1 MEPELTIGVA
11 FTPREWRSML
21 HHHVR
26 DHVVGVALRVIRDAR
41 MAVDEEMDVLVV
53 DDEAP
58 FLSPALMSSLRE
70 RGVPVVGLC
79 DPDDVDGAGQG
90 MLERMGV
97 DVVLS
102 VDVEAVGLL
111 EAVRAATAGDDDLAP
126 RFAEVVAGLDL
137 DDPSIEVVRGG
148 AGSVVA
154 VGGPAGAGATEIAVA
169 LAQVW
174 AGGSRTILVDVDE
187 VAPGVAR
194 RLQRALHP
202 QLLSALAGLRG
213 GALDEAVVDGDLLE
227 ASLARPLGSAPDL
240 PFDVLTGLADPRDW
254 PLVRPEEVEA
264 LLGLLARRWLV
275 VVMNLSPQLEDLS
288 RFVDRFG
295 PSRAA
300 LARSDHLVGVCE
312 ATPRGVLRF
321 LDWFVEAGTLIG
333 DRPVDVV
340 VNRASRSGFGRAEVA
355 DALYEHAGSRLASV
369 TFAPD
374 DRQVS
379 KAAWDGRLVPHWRF
393 LRAMAVVKPTWAHP
407 VRSRRSPDDGR

>member
-11 FTPREWRSML
+11 FTPREWRSLL
-21 HHHVR
+21 HRHVR

-41 MAVDEEMDVLVV
+41 MAVEEEMDVLVV

-70 RGVPVVGLC
+70 RGVPVVGLY

-102 VDVEAVGLL
+102 VDVEAEELL

-137 DDPSIEVVRGG
+137 DDPSINVVGGG

-154 VGGPAGAGATEIAVA
+154 VGGPCGAGATEIAVA

-174 AGGSRTILVDVDE
+174 ARASRTILVDVDE
-187 VAPGVAR
+187 VSPGVAR

-202 QLLSALAGLRG
+202 QLLTALDGLRG
-213 GALDEAVVDGDLLE
+213 GALDEAVGEDGDVVD
-227 ASLARPLGSAPDL
+227 ASLACPLGSTSDL

-254 PLVRPEEVEA
+254 PLVRPDEIEA
-264 LLGLLARRWLV
+264 LLRLLARRWSMV
-275 VVMNLSPQLEDLS
+275 VVNLGPHLEDLS

-321 LDWFVEAGTLIG
+321 LDWLVEASALIG
-333 DRPVDVV
+333 DRPVEVV

-355 DALYEHAGSRLASV
+355 DALYEHAGPRLASV

-374 DRQVS
+374 DKQVS
-379 KAAWDGRLVPHWRF
+379 KAAWDGRLVPPGRF
-393 LRAMAVVKPTWAHP
+393 LRAMAVVTTHVGASHP
-407 VRSRRSPDDGR
+407 VEAVTR